1 MKNNIIHN
9 PKALAAAY
17 ITALMLPVLILAYTE
32 KNPLWET
39 LAGILLPLGAYTAF
53 AALARRSGVM
63 VWCGVVFIF
72 LSAFQIVL
80 SYLFGNSII
89 ATDMFLNLTTTNP
102 GEATELLSNIYP
114 SVIVVCVIYIPLLTI
129 ATIHIRRRITLPD
142 GTRRKMLRTGGAVI
156 AAGIVV
162 LVLGCRGQIR
172 HVLRDEVFPVNVC
185 YNMGLCISETNKI
198 DRYAQTSEGFTFEAT
213 HQPLPQHQRE
223 IYVMIIGEASR
234 AASWQLYGYHRD
246 TNPELSKMQGIAL
259 FRNVLTQSNTTHKS
273 VPMILSSI
281 HTSQH
286 DEIYRRKGLP
296 QLFNEAG
303 FTTYFISNQSPQGAM
318 IDNLALDSQHVV
330 YIDSPRYDM
339 QMVDAVRKALKEDHS
354 DKILFILHS
363 YGSHFSYHQRY
374 PRRYA
379 TFLPD
384 DDVAIN
390 PRHIDEIRNAY
401 DNSIV
406 YTDHVI
412 AEMIRTLASTEAC
425 TALFYC
431 ADHGEDLYDKC
442 DERFLHAS
450 PTVTYYQLH
459 VASLAWFSPEYGR
472 LFPEKVRAAHENCFA
487 PATSYSVFHTVAD
500 MASIT
505 SPYCNEQASL
515 LSPEFDYGATRYYL
529 NDHNEAVALDEQIG
543 IDAMQRDNFARM
555 GIMLP

>member
-32 KNPLWET
+32 KNPLRET

-129 ATIHIRRRITLPD
+129 ATIHIRRRVTLPA
-142 GTRRKMLRTGGAVI
+142 GTRRTMLRTGGAVM
-156 AAGIVV
+156 AVGIVV

-185 YNMGLCISETNKI
+185 YNMGLSISETNKI

-318 IDNLALDSQHVV
+318 IDNLAHDARHLI
-330 YIDSPRYDM
+330 YIRSPRYDM
-339 QMVDAVRKALKEDHS
+339 QLLEEVRKVLEAS
-354 DKILFILHS
+354 DSQKLLIILHC

-374 PRRYA
+374 PREFA
-379 TFLPD
+379 HFKPD
-384 DDVAIN
+384 ADVAISRQN
-390 PRHIDEIRNAY
+390 REMLVNAY
-401 DNSIV
+401 DNSIR
-406 YTDHVI
+406 YTDHFLAETI
-412 AEMIRTLASTEAC
+412 AYLRSLKDTSS
-425 TALFYC
+425 ALLYC
-431 ADHGEDLYDKC
+431 ADHGEDLID
-442 DERFLHAS
+442 DERDRFLHAS
-450 PTVTYYQLH
+450 PTTTAYQLY
-459 VASLAWFSPEYGR
+459 VASLAWFSDAYR
-472 LFPEKVRAAHENCFA
+472 RNFPEKVAAAMANETA
-487 PATSYSVFHTVAD
+487 PATTHALFHTMAD
-500 MASIT
+500 MASIQGRFI
-505 SPYCNEQASL
+505 SHEASL
-515 LSPEFDYGATRYYL
+515 VSPEYDRTAPRRYL
-529 NDHNEAVALDEQIG
+529 NDHNEAVPYMKTGLAPQDIEVFRKFSVEL
-543 IDAMQRDNFARM
+543 
-555 GIMLP
+555 